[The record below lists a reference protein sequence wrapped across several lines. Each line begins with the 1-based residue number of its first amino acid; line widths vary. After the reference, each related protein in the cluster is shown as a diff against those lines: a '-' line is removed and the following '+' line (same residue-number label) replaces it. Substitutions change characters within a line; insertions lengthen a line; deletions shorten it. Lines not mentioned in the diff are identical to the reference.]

1 MLTAQLQDGKPKP
14 EDELNANG
22 KQCKLLA
29 V

>member
-14 EDELNANG
+14 EDELNANS
-22 KQCKLLA
+22 KHRKLLA